1 MSLAALGLL
10 KFVPDVIDLFSSKN
24 KTKDSVDVVSNIAKE
39 ITGKETVDEAEKALS
54 ADPSL
59 AYQFKISVMEN
70 DTILEKLDEQSRA
83 RAGEQY
89 KSNHVQADKLAGG
102 IMTYNLIVVGLLAII
117 NVVAVYFMTTHNV
130 DNPALVAIISNLVGT
145 IIGNL
150 IAERQQVVSFYFGS
164 SLGSKLKNMFKK
176 EDT

>member
-1 MSLAALGLL
+1 MSIAALGLL

-24 KTKDSVDVVSNIAKE
+24 KSKDSVEVISNIAKDL
-39 ITGKETVDEAEKALS
+39 TGKDTVDEAEKVLS
-54 ADPSL
+54 ADPNL
-59 AYQFKISVMEN
+59 AYQFKLSVMEH
-70 DTILEKLDEQSRA
+70 DTILERLDEQSRT

-89 KSNHVQADKLAGG
+89 KSNHVQADKLADG
-102 IMTYNLIVVGLLAII
+102 IMTYNLIIIGVLAVI
-117 NVVAVYFMTTHNV
+117 NVLAVYFMTTNNV

-164 SLGSKLKNMFKK
+164 SLGSKLKNMFKR
-176 EDT
+176 EGA